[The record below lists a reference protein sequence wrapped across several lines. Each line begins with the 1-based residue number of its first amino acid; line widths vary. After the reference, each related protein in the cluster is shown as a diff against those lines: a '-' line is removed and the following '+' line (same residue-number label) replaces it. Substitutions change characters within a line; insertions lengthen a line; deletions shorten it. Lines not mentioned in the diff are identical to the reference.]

1 MRVSGKAF
9 DTITRIKLHSM
20 DFMIELVHVHVY
32 LISGLSSCIHI
43 FFYLVYCAP
52 SQVMRR

>member
-1 MRVSGKAF
+1 MRVSGKVF

-32 LISGLSSCIHI
+32 LISGLSS
-43 FFYLVYCAP
+43 FFLSCLLCAE
-52 SQVMRR
+52 SSDAQISSL